1 MIKVR
6 NNALEPISIAGVNLA
21 GSGLEDSQLRSI
33 YNTDQVNI
41 GYPLR
46 GLESQARSSGKV
58 NGQASFMVKRTSN
71 QNVK

>member
-6 NNALEPISIAGVNLA
+6 NNAQEPISIAGVNLA

-33 YNTDQVNI
+33 YNADQVNI

-46 GLESQARSSGKV
+46 GLEAQARSTGKV
-58 NGQASFMVKRTSN
+58 NG
-71 QNVK
+71 